1 MKDKKY
7 CDTLPL
13 MWVCS
18 DQCDHLDNPD
28 DLDNDGD
35 HDHGEDPG
43 GLVDPDWWSV
53 QRLSCCKSFNAMQCN
68 VIQCN
73 PMQSNAT
80 QHHKTMQH
88 NTVYCNIMQCHTLQ
102 WNTGEQT
109 GEQHYAMATRKA
121 CPRADSPTHRLTRT
135 QRALTVHCNFKAIL
149 SKCSMLQ
156 LQKCTEVLCNI
167 FKTLIFDHSVHC
179 TSYHTIQLQ

>member
-1 MKDKKY
+1 MINV
-7 CDTLPL
+7 TILIIL
-13 MWVCS
+13 TILIMMVIMTMVRTQVGWWILTGG
-18 DQCDHLDNPD
+18 QCK
-28 DLDNDGD
+28 
-35 HDHGEDPG
+35 
-43 GLVDPDWWSV
+43 GLAAAKAST
-53 QRLSCCKSFNAMQCN
+53 QCNAML
-68 VIQCN
+68 CN

-109 GEQHYAMATRKA
+109 GEQHYVMATRKA
-121 CPRADSPTHRLTRT
+121 CSRADSPTHRLTST

-156 LQKCTEVLCNI
+156 LHKCTEVLCNI